1 MSEVKIEMPEYH
13 QSAINMFLKCPRQFM
28 YRYMMGLRVQPK
40 SALTLGIAFDSSCGH
55 NFKQKIET
63 KVDLPEQ
70 DVLDAYST
78 DFDKRTPET
87 DWSGDDPGQQK
98 DLGTKM
104 VKAFHAKGAPKIKPV
119 TVQESFRLETDA
131 GYALGGTFD
140 VVEEGHVVRD
150 QKTSKA
156 EYSPDAVTSE
166 IQPAVYSFA
175 YEAKHGVK
183 PDFAFDVV
191 TKHKEP
197 RYQEVRGQV
206 TETQTQQLFEAINI
220 MHSQVARGEFQYAPP
235 GAWWCSKD
243 WCGYWNLCKGKNK

>member
-1 MSEVKIEMPEYH
+1 VSDTKKLAIPEYH
-13 QSAINMFLKCPRQFM
+13 QSAINMFLKCPRQYMF
-28 YRYMMGLRVQPK
+28 RYLMNMRVQPK
-40 SALTLGIAFDSSCGH
+40 AALTVGIAFDAAAGH

-63 KVDLPEQ
+63 KEDLKTA

-78 DFDKRTPET
+78 EFDKHAPQT
-87 DWSGDDPGQQK
+87 DWSDDDPSKQK
-98 DLGTKM
+98 DMGAKM
-104 VKAFHAKGAPKIKPV
+104 VAVFHEKGAPKIKPV

-150 QKTSKA
+150 QKTSKG
-156 EYSPDAVTSE
+156 EYAADAVEVE

-197 RYQEVRGQV
+197 RYQEVKGRV
-206 TETQTQQLFEAINI
+206 SEAQTQQLFEAISL
-220 MHSQVARGEFQYAPP
+220 MHNSIQQGAFQYAAP

-243 WCGYWNLCKGKNK
+243 WCGYWSQCKGKK